1 MIQQFYSW
9 VFTEEHANMCPH
21 QDVKIILHR
30 SFIQNNQKLE
40 TNAHLLVDE

>member
-9 VFTEEHANMCPH
+9 VFTDENANMCPH
-21 QDVKIILHR
+21 KDLKIIVNR
-30 SFIQNNQKLE
+30 IFIQNNQKLE